1 MALAGKATSIR
12 TRLYFATVFSLLL
25 LVGVGLLGYV
35 GLDRT
40 RDTVTVLFKQ
50 HVQTLT
56 DMSDLRTTLGEM
68 RRVEKDIILNF
79 NNAVEVAS
87 QREIWAKTLASLRA
101 RLAAVRTLKADDASF
116 TTAIDK
122 TLEEVKQYED
132 GVSPVFAQIE
142 AAQLDG
148 AGGAAYADKF
158 KGHMEA
164 SDELLAG
171 LATQARTQMDEARA
185 GVDARAARL
194 SLAMLAAVL
203 LALAIVLPLTIF
215 TLRSI
220 TASLVQA
227 RGLAEHIAAGDLS
240 HDVAPRSQDELGQ
253 LVLTMGRMQESL
265 RTLVRQVQDAA
276 GNISTASAEIATGN
290 MDLSQ
295 RTEQTAANLEEVAAS
310 MDMLTGTVQHNADN
324 SRSASASAGDAG
336 AVAGR
341 GGEVVSQVVNT
352 MEQIS
357 TSSRKISDITGVI
370 DGIAFQTNILALNAA
385 VEAARA
391 GEQGRGFAVVA
402 SEVRSL
408 AGRSADA
415 AKEIKALIGAS
426 VGRVEDG
433 ARLVGQAGQTMTEI
447 VGSVQRV
454 SSIIGEISA
463 SAAEERDNIE
473 QIGQAVRHL
482 DQMTQQNAA
491 LVEQSAAASQSLREQ
506 AANLTRA
513 VSQFKLGEAA
523 AHAHAPKARPMQRLP
538 HRRVRWLTNGS
549 HSDWVKGVVRPG
561 AGRWRFARPMSGAG
575 RQPGSGAVALQPL
588 HAARHSGV
596 RNPDHVLPGA
606 LGSTAC
612 FGQRRRN
619 TGQHGCERF
628 AAAGCQVRQ
637 LLCPGVDLVARQVCP
652 REAFPAA
659 KIHFAQPG
667 VRLQSQIGPQRL
679 YCKRKQ
685 LTSL

>member
-1 MALAGKATSIR
+1 MIALAGKATSIR

-40 RDTVTVLFKQ
+40 RDTVAVLFKQ

-87 QREIWAKTLASLRA
+87 QREIWAKTLASLRT
-101 RLAAVRTLKADDASF
+101 RLAAVRTLKADEASF

-122 TLEEVKQYED
+122 TLQEVKQYED

-171 LATQARTQMDEARA
+171 LFQQARAQMDEARA
-185 GVDARAARL
+185 GVDARAASL
-194 SLAMLAAVL
+194 SLAMLVAVL

-220 TASLVQA
+220 TASLAQA

-240 HDVAPRSQDELGQ
+240 QDVAPRSQDELGQ
-253 LVLTMGRMQESL
+253 LVLTMGRMQEAL
-265 RTLVRQVQDAA
+265 RTLVRQVQEAA

-324 SRSASASAGDAG
+324 SRSASASATEAG

-415 AKEIKALIGAS
+415 AREIKALIGAS

-433 ARLVGQAGQTMTEI
+433 ARLVGQAGQTMQEI

-454 SSIIGEISA
+454 SGIIGEISA

-491 LVEQSAAASQSLREQ
+491 LVEQSAAAAQSLHEQ
-506 AANLTRA
+506 ASNLTRA
-513 VSQFKLGEAA
+513 VSQFKLCDAA
-523 AHAHAPKARPMQRLP
+523 AYSHAPQGAAY
-538 HRRVRWLTNGS
+538 G
-549 HSDWVKGVVRPG
+549 GV
-561 AGRWRFARPMSGAG
+561 
-575 RQPGSGAVALQPL
+575 
-588 HAARHSGV
+588 
-596 RNPDHVLPGA
+596 
-606 LGSTAC
+606 
-612 FGQRRRN
+612 
-619 TGQHGCERF
+619 
-628 AAAGCQVRQ
+628 AAAPARS
-637 LLCPGVDLVARQVCP
+637 VANERKP
-652 REAFPAA
+652 L
-659 KIHFAQPG
+659 
-667 VRLQSQIGPQRL
+667 RLG
-679 YCKRKQ
+679 
-685 LTSL
+685 